1 MEKTHVVIVTGL
13 SGSGRS
19 TAIKALEDIGFY
31 CIDNLPIVLLDKVL
45 LLAETHQEVRRIAI
59 GVDIREKAF
68 LGAFEETVGGARAQG
83 HRVDIVFLEASDEAL
98 IRRFSETRRR
108 HPLLDGGIGLSEA
121 IVQERQMLMRMKAQ
135 ATHVVDTTLMNVHQ
149 LKGLIQQMF
158 SQSPSGVTLNI
169 VSFGYRYGLPREAD
183 YVFDC
188 RFLPNPFFVE
198 GLQSKSG
205 SDEEIKTFL
214 RGQAGFKE
222 FLEKVQ
228 QYLLFVLPMHEKEGR
243 PLVTIAFG
251 CTGGRH
257 RSVATAEEVA
267 GMLKEKGFMVRVS
280 HRDVEEAQ

>member
-1 MEKTHVVIVTGL
+1 
-13 SGSGRS
+13 
-19 TAIKALEDIGFY
+19 
-31 CIDNLPIVLLDKVL
+31 
-45 LLAETHQEVRRIAI
+45 
-59 GVDIREKAF
+59 
-68 LGAFEETVGGARAQG
+68 
-83 HRVDIVFLEASDEAL
+83 
-98 IRRFSETRRR
+98 
-108 HPLLDGGIGLSEA
+108 
-121 IVQERQMLMRMKAQ
+121 
-135 ATHVVDTTLMNVHQ
+135 
-149 LKGLIQQMF
+149 MF
-158 SQSPSGVTLNI
+158 SQSPSGMTLNI

-214 RGQAGFKE
+214 RGQSGFKE

-228 QYLLFVLPMHEKEGR
+228 QYLLFVLPMHKKEGR

>member
-1 MEKTHVVIVTGL
+1 MEKTQVVIVTGL

-45 LLAETHQEVRRIAI
+45 LLAETHQEVRRVAI
-59 GVDIREKAF
+59 GVDIREKLF
-68 LGAFEETVGGARAQG
+68 LGAFEETIAGARAQG
-83 HRVDIVFLEASDEAL
+83 HRVDIVFLEASDEVL
-98 IRRFSETRRR
+98 IRRFSDTRRR
-108 HPLLDGGIGLSEA
+108 HPLLDDGMGLLEA
-121 IVQERQMLMRMKAQ
+121 ITQERLMLARMKAQ

-149 LKGLIQQMF
+149 LKGLIQEMF
-158 SQSPSGVTLNI
+158 SESPTGVSLNI

-205 SDEEIKTFL
+205 VDEEVKTFL
-214 RGQAGFKE
+214 RAQSGFRE
-222 FLEKVQ
+222 FLERVE
-228 QYLLFVLPMHEKEGR
+228 QYLLFVLPMHQKEGR

-257 RSVATAEEVA
+257 RSVAAAEEIA
-267 GMLKEKGFMVRVS
+267 RMLNEKGFRVRVS
-280 HRDVEEAQ
+280 HRDVEESL